1 MLLLQQMGILFLI
14 MLVGFICQ
22 KIGLMNA
29 TGNKMISVLVVQ
41 VANPALIL
49 AAGIN
54 KTDTIE
60 GKNLLFAVLLA
71 LGIYTLAIICSMIVP
86 KLLKIPKRQVGTYK
100 AMMVFSNIGF
110 MGFPVISAVY
120 GAQALLYASIF
131 LIPFNVLIYTWGIKI
146 MTENNPKEESK
157 KNKIPWGK
165 IFNVGVISCIITM
178 ILYITK
184 LPVPKMIETTVNYFS
199 GLTAPL
205 SMMVIGA
212 SMVNMKLKDL
222 FLNKKMLVFMFI
234 KMLLIPII
242 GVLIIKPMGLSR
254 ELVGVCLIMLAT
266 PVGSMNAMLTQQ
278 YDGDYELASQ
288 GVALSTILSVA
299 TMPLLSIILGV

>member
-29 TGNKMISVLVVQ
+29 TGNKMISALVVQ

>member
-288 GVALSTILSVA
+288 GVAFSTILSVA

>member
-184 LPVPKMIETTVNYFS
+184 FPVPKMIETTVNYFS

>member
-146 MTENNPKEESK
+146 MTENNPREESK

-222 FLNKKMLVFMFI
+222 FLNRKMLVFMFI

>member
-234 KMLLIPII
+234 KMLMIPII

-288 GVALSTILSVA
+288 GVALSTILSVV

>member
-22 KIGLMNA
+22 KIGVMNE
-29 TGNKMISVLVVQ
+29 TGNKMISALVVQ

-71 LGIYTLAIICSMIVP
+71 IGVYTLAIVSAIIVP
-86 KLLKIPKRQVGTYK
+86 KLLKISKRQLGTYK

-120 GAQALLYASIF
+120 GDQALLYASVF
-131 LIPFNVLIYTWGIKI
+131 LIPFNILIYTWGIKI
-146 MTENNPKEESK
+146 MTENNPKEENANK
-157 KNKIPWGK
+157 KIPWGK
-165 IFNVGVISCIITM
+165 IFNVGVISCIVTI
-178 ILYITK
+178 ILYVTK

-212 SMVNMKLKDL
+212 SMVKMKFRDL

-234 KMLLIPII
+234 KMLVIPVI
-242 GVLIIKPMGLSR
+242 GVLLIKPLGLTR

-266 PVGSMNAMLTQQ
+266 PVGSMNAMLSQQ

-288 GVALSTILSVA
+288 GVALSTVLSVA

>member
-22 KIGLMNA
+22 KIGVMNE
-29 TGNKMISVLVVQ
+29 TGNKMISALVVQ

-71 LGIYTLAIICSMIVP
+71 IGVYTLAIVSAIIVP
-86 KLLKIPKRQVGTYK
+86 KLLKISKRQLGTYK

-120 GAQALLYASIF
+120 GDQALLYASVF
-131 LIPFNVLIYTWGIKI
+131 LIPFNILIYTWGIKI
-146 MTENNPKEESK
+146 MTENNPKEENADK
-157 KNKIPWGK
+157 KIPWGK
-165 IFNVGVISCIITM
+165 IFNVGVISCIVTI
-178 ILYITK
+178 ILYVTK

-212 SMVNMKLKDL
+212 SMVKMKFKDL

-234 KMLLIPII
+234 KMLVIPVI
-242 GVLIIKPMGLSR
+242 GVLLIKPLGLTR

-266 PVGSMNAMLTQQ
+266 PVGSMNAMLSQQ

-288 GVALSTILSVA
+288 GVALSTVLSVA

>member
-22 KIGLMNA
+22 KIGVMNE
-29 TGNKMISVLVVQ
+29 TGNKMISALVVQ

-71 LGIYTLAIICSMIVP
+71 IGVYTLAIISAIIVP
-86 KLLKIPKRQVGTYK
+86 KLLKISKRQLGTYK

-120 GAQALLYASIF
+120 GDQALLYASVF
-131 LIPFNVLIYTWGIKI
+131 LIPFNILIYTWGIKI
-146 MTENNPKEESK
+146 MTENNPKEENADK
-157 KNKIPWGK
+157 KIPWGK
-165 IFNVGVISCIITM
+165 IFNVGVISCIVTI
-178 ILYITK
+178 ILYVTK

-212 SMVNMKLKDL
+212 SMVKMKFRDL

-234 KMLLIPII
+234 KMLVIPVI
-242 GVLIIKPMGLSR
+242 GVLLIKPLGLTR

-266 PVGSMNAMLTQQ
+266 PVGSMNAMLSQQ
-278 YDGDYELASQ
+278 YGGDYELASQ
-288 GVALSTILSVA
+288 GVALSTVLSVA

>member
-222 FLNKKMLVFMFI
+222 FLNRKMLVFMFI